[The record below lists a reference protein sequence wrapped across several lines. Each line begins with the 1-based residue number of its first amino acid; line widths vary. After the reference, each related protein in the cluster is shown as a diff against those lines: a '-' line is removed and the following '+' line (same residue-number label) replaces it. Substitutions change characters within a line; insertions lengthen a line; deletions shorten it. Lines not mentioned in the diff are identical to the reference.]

1 MCRRQARGDFRR
13 CAHSG
18 GCRGGLDVVAS
29 RPRSAAPAKITP
41 SPPPPGLRVSACIV
55 PAESGSKKRRLG
67 AAGALRMVA
76 NQLSMFREACVV
88 RAYAGH
94 PGAQSPTFCWG
105 PMTGERRSLQ
115 GRDGRMTRRR
125 ARRASRR
132 CRGARAA
139 CPKTDTSLRDR
150 PSEHSVEKI
159 FEPDDPPRIHGKG

>member
-1 MCRRQARGDFRR
+1 MIFAAVLTRAVVGAGYMWWRVALAPRHRRK
-13 CAHSG
+13 SP
-18 GCRGGLDVVAS
+18 
-29 RPRSAAPAKITP
+29 RPRLLPACMVPRALPPLSKA
-41 SPPPPGLRVSACIV
+41 SPKR
-55 PAESGSKKRRLG
+55 RRLG